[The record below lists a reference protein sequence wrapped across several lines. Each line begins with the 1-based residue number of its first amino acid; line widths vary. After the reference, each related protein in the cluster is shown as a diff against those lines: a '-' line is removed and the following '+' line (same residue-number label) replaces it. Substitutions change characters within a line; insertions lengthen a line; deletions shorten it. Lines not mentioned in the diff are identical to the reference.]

1 MLEGWPTPRLSPKS
15 TLWIHEGQERHDT
28 GTLHGVGEVA
38 LLLGGETSEAAGKD
52 LAALGDEFLE
62 QINILVINWIT
73 GLDRGK
79 TLLEEGAGH
88 GIGETEEEGKMLCPA
103 GRLKDCPNG
112 KMLGWR
118 SAPGSWLGRDLG
130 RIPARR

>member
-1 MLEGWPTPRLSPKS
+1 MLEGWPTPRRSPES

-28 GTLHGVGEVA
+28 GTLHGVREVA
-38 LLLGGETSEAAGKD
+38 LLLGGETGEAAGQD

-73 GLDRGK
+73 RLDRGK

-88 GIGETEEEGKMLCPA
+88 GIGGTEEEGKMLYLA
-103 GRLKDCPNG
+103 WRVKDCPNG
-112 KMLGWR
+112 KLLG
-118 SAPGSWLGRDLG
+118 
-130 RIPARR
+130 